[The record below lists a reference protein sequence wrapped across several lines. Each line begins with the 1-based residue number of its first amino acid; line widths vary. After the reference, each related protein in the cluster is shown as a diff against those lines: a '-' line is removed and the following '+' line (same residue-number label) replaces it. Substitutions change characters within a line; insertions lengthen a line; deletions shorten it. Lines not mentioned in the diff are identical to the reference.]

1 MYCLACN
8 GKKINLIWNDKI
20 RSARKKFTKN
30 NEKIYQCQNCEL
42 VFLKKKR
49 KILEDSGLSR
59 KLYNKDN
66 SINEFFNFHT
76 PRELK
81 KLDLIKKHIN
91 FKNKQVL
98 ESNCGAGIIINNL
111 RKISKLTVGVDN
123 SIYKKFLEENGHL
136 FFKDIDTIINKKIKF
151 DVILSLSEIE
161 HKHDPILFL
170 KKLKKIVKKDGYIVL
185 RIPNFYNI
193 YMVLLSK
200 DFFKYDY
207 RTSHNY
213 YFSERNLDLIFKKL
227 NFKIYLKKGFNE
239 YSANHLFTDLKNKK
253 RVNGNKINNIFKK
266 KADNL
271 IVKNIENSKVST
283 SLIYILKA
291 C

>member
-1 MYCLACN
+1 M
-8 GKKINLIWNDKI
+8 
-20 RSARKKFTKN
+20 F
-30 NEKIYQCQNCEL
+30 
-42 VFLKKKR
+42 
-49 KILEDSGLSR
+49 
-59 KLYNKDN
+59 
-66 SINEFFNFHT
+66 
-76 PRELK
+76 
-81 KLDLIKKHIN
+81 
-91 FKNKQVL
+91 
-98 ESNCGAGIIINNL
+98 
-111 RKISKLTVGVDN
+111 
-123 SIYKKFLEENGHL
+123 
-136 FFKDIDTIINKKIKF
+136 
-151 DVILSLSEIE
+151 
-161 HKHDPILFL
+161 
-170 KKLKKIVKKDGYIVL
+170 
-185 RIPNFYNI
+185 
-193 YMVLLSK
+193 LLSK

-239 YSANHLFTDLKNKK
+239 YSANHLFTYLKNKK